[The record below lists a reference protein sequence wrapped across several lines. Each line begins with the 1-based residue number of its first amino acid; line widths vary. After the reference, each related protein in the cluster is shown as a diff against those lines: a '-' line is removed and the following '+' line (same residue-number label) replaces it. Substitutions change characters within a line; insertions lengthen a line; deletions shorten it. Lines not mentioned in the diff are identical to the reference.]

1 MRRGFLKNAVFILL
15 AAIIIASLAIIT
27 INTCNA
33 ETDIPA
39 VDISN
44 YPQESKEGYK
54 IFSQKCVKCHSPAK
68 PLNAPYSGEAWKT
81 AVYRMMRKEGSQINQ
96 KEAEKVYAFLVQYS
110 STKKPTQAAAV
121 ETKGLSPI
129 EAGKKVYEAKGC
141 GACHVISGVG
151 GKVGPELTT
160 IGKIR
165 DANFLHKWLK
175 NPQAVK
181 PETIM
186 PNLGLTD
193 KELKPLVE
201 YLTSLR

>member
-1 MRRGFLKNAVFILL
+1 MKKAVFILL
-15 AAIIIASLAIIT
+15 VALISISPTIIT
-27 INTCNA
+27 INTGNA
-33 ETDIPA
+33 QSNIPV

-44 YPQESKEGYK
+44 YPQESKEGYR

-81 AVYRMMRKEGSQINQ
+81 TVYRMMRKEGSQINQ
-96 KEAEKVYAFLVQYS
+96 KEAEKIYAFLVQYS
-110 STKKPTQAAAV
+110 STRKTVQTVAV
-121 ETKGLSPI
+121 ETKGLSPH
-129 EAGKKVYEAKGC
+129 EAGKKVYEARGC
-141 GACHVISGVG
+141 AACHVISGVG

-181 PETIM
+181 PGTIM

-201 YLTSLR
+201 YLTSLK